1 MNVDTGMHGYRG
13 ASRSAMRR
21 ISCISVVPPCSVA
34 FRALRTSGNHS
45 IKFMLVDNRLE
56 RLSSLLPRASGASFM
71 QSLLDIAAAQQ
82 QQQGQQQP
90 KPSGATVCVHGL
102 TFHPPGTEA
111 PLLSDI
117 NMTLPANSLNLVI
130 GRRLVYPPIIVHV
143 CMYDPLSCMIHCR

>member
-1 MNVDTGMHGYRG
+1 MNADIRGYRG
-13 ASRSAMRR
+13 ASRSTMRR
-21 ISCISVVPPCSVA
+21 ICIPPRSVA

-45 IKFMLVDNRLE
+45 IKFMFAAANRME

-82 QQQGQQQP
+82 QQQGAQQQP
-90 KPSGATVCVHGL
+90 TPSGATVYVRGL

-130 GRRLVYPPIIVHV
+130 GRRLVDLPVIIHHMV
-143 CMYDPLSCMIHCR
+143 YDPPGGR